1 MHRIGVLSESEK
13 KLDYVLGLTLK
24 QFLDRRLQ
32 TIVFNTKGAKSIHEA
47 RSIIVQKKIGIGRG
61 RKKQIVN
68 IPSYIVLIIS
78 NFIISFYQ
86 VRKENESHIIK
97 DLEEAETSR
106 TRRRTIARNL
116 EKKKNAEVAED

>member
-47 RSIIVQKKIGIGRG
+47 RSIIVQKKIAVGRG
-61 RKKQIVN
+61 RNKQVVN
-68 IPSYIVLIIS
+68 IPSYIVCF
-78 NFIISFYQ
+78 NP
-86 VRKENESHIIK
+86 KM
-97 DLEEAETSR
+97 
-106 TRRRTIARNL
+106 
-116 EKKKNAEVAED
+116 

>member
-1 MHRIGVLSESEK
+1 LESILSPSKNQVYQCITIRKAARELLTLNETNPKRVFEGDALINRMHRIGVLSESEK

-61 RKKQIVN
+61 RKKQVVN
-68 IPSYIVLIIS
+68 IPSYIV
-78 NFIISFYQ
+78 
-86 VRKENESHIIK
+86 
-97 DLEEAETSR
+97 
-106 TRRRTIARNL
+106 
-116 EKKKNAEVAED
+116 